1 MAVHAAAHGQIG
13 LAGELNPRRYGAVTL
28 LACVACLDV
37 RAVAEVNE
45 AGDFIH
51 PHPLELAIVLTRM
64 AAAAHSRFGKC
75 HALAGVRIRMA
86 QGALQLQISG
96 VQFMAVGNGLLLG
109 ADIRRRKQKKEELQG
124 ALILIPP
131 ILSPSSRVS

>member
-1 MAVHAAAHGQIG
+1 
-13 LAGELNPRRYGAVTL
+13 
-28 LACVACLDV
+28 
-37 RAVAEVNE
+37 
-45 AGDFIH
+45 
-51 PHPLELAIVLTRM
+51 
-64 AAAAHSRFGKC
+64 
-75 HALAGVRIRMA
+75 
-86 QGALQLQISG
+86 